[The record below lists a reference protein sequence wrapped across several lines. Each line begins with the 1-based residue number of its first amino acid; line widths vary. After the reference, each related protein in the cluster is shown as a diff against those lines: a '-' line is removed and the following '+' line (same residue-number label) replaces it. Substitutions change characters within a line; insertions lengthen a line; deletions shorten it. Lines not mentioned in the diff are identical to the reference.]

1 MTVND
6 RLQEAI
12 EKYGT
17 PELDNRVTINL
28 DDIPRIAYRAGLD
41 AVQPLPTDA

>member
-17 PELDNRVTINL
+17 PELDNERGFGKNE
-28 DDIPRIAYRAGLD
+28 
-41 AVQPLPTDA
+41 